1 LPLRIEG
8 RRPLLPPKTQPLRF
22 TTCYRQFAARSRRI
36 KLVEGRRNHEP
47 SFSPGGIRTRRD
59 IVKMEVI
66 AGSAIVA
73 ALASAKWKWR
83 GKMVMGMVKG
93 ANIVS

>member
-1 LPLRIEG
+1 
-8 RRPLLPPKTQPLRF
+8 
-22 TTCYRQFAARSRRI
+22 
-36 KLVEGRRNHEP
+36 
-47 SFSPGGIRTRRD
+47 
-59 IVKMEVI
+59 MEVI